1 MHGRD
6 AAIAAAQR
14 VANEVVAPNAEQWDA
29 EAAWRDEGIRALLA
43 EGLGGAAVPAE
54 HGDLGLGLRGLVGAA
69 AYLDGSKRQRLMR
82 DARASHVMSPTTDIL
97 FTRAGRTLLDL
108 PLLGE

>member
-14 VANEVVAPNAEQWDA
+14 VADEVVAPIAEQWDA
-29 EAAWRDEGIRALLA
+29 EAAWRDKSIRALLA
-43 EGLGGAAVPAE
+43 EGLGGPVVPAE
-54 HGDLGLGLRGLVGAA
+54 HGDLGLGLRGLDGAT
-69 AYLDGSKRQRLMR
+69 AYRDGSKRQRPLR
-82 DARASHVMSPTTDIL
+82 DARASHVMSPTSDIL
-97 FTRAGRTLLDL
+97 FTPAGRTLLDL